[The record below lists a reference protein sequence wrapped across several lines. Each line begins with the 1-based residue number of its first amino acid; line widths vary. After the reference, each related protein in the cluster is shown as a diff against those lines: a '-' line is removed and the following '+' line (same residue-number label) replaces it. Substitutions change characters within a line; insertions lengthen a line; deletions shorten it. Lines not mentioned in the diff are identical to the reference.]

1 MKKILLLGLLLFAG
15 CGFTGTDGGSYVL
28 RDTDGRELIVQNPS
42 STGKQGR
49 QEMRPVSIKPSGE
62 VTFGGTRIDQVVE
75 SLHGS
80 PILLYAGIGVIIGA
94 ALIAWITGRWMMAAF
109 GAVLGAGLIGLGYY
123 PWIGGIAA
131 GAAVLCGFGYVV
143 WVMVLE
149 RWEGKALRQTYDGID
164 RAEACLGANA
174 EVLRSCLGKAQDRD
188 VQELVADIRKSS
200 G

>member
-1 MKKILLLGLLLFAG
+1 MRFVIFSALLLIAG
-15 CGFTGTDGGSYVL
+15 CGIGTDGGSYVL

-62 VTFGGTRIDQVVE
+62 VTFGGGRVDQVVE
-75 SLHGS
+75 SLRGS
-80 PILLYAGIGVIIGA
+80 PILLYAGIAVIVGA
-94 ALIAWITGRWMMAAF
+94 ALIAWITGRWMMVAF

-143 WVMVLE
+143 WVMVQE
-149 RWEGKALRQTYDGID
+149 RKENKAVRQIVAGVD
-164 RAEACLGANA
+164 RASSVMGDKAKTLKYELGM
-174 EVLRSCLGKAQDRD
+174 VQDAD
-188 VQELVADIRKSS
+188 VRRLVADVRKSS
-200 G
+200 V